1 MKSPSNS
8 DGSFTLKKAKK
19 KQNKVEKTITAALDQ
34 SIDQMSAST
43 LTDIADVRRQAL
55 AHLNVEKSKNSL
67 IDIVK
72 KWLMMPP
79 VAAGL
84 PVAFAIMVTI
94 SIKDTEM
101 DSIPELPLAM
111 MVTEVPNED
120 FAMLEDLEFVAWLAE
135 NEQSILL

>member
-111 MVTEVPNED
+111 MITEVPNED